1 MTDKAIEAAAK
12 ALWSVSAL
20 NLTGA
25 RNLDAEFNA
34 MKEADRAPY
43 FLKARAAIAAY
54 EAALGPINPGP
65 IADMVNENVR
75 LRAQVERMRE
85 AFTDAIDTVDF
96 WAAYASDY
104 FKDKH
109 DLEGDLARLRAARAA
124 MEG

>member
-1 MTDKAIEAAAK
+1 MSDIVDRLRAVDHLSVEDCYLQSHLFEQAAAEI
-12 ALWSVSAL
+12 
-20 NLTGA
+20 T
-25 RNLDAEFNA
+25 
-34 MKEADRAPY
+34 
-43 FLKARAAIAAY
+43 
-54 EAALGPINPGP
+54 
-65 IADMVNENVR
+65 R

-85 AFTDAIDTVDF
+85 ALTDAIDTVDF